1 MTKAWITSRVLSRVL
16 STKFGA
22 ETLPPRVRSRIR
34 AFAYRVGREFEEE
47 LKYLEKL
54 GPNVG
59 VAVDVGAN
67 FGFYSRRLAKLYEH
81 TYAFEPQP
89 FVSKEL
95 SLAGI
100 KNLTVIPAA
109 LSDSS
114 GTSKLRVP
122 LQDNRPLYGWAT
134 INANEELPGTQ
145 HIEFEVKQ
153 LRLDEMHLGPVK
165 FMKIDVEGHE
175 LSVLK
180 GGLDTLARDKP
191 VILCEAKGEN
201 AELVATLLSSLGY
214 NRTTLAELCGA
225 QGSSDNWIFRPSI
238 D

>member
-1 MTKAWITSRVLSRVL
+1 MTKAWITSRVLSRIL

-22 ETLPPRVRSRIR
+22 ETVPPRVRSRIR
-34 AFAYRVGREFEEE
+34 AFADRVGREFEEE
-47 LKYLEKL
+47 LKYLDKL

-59 VAVDVGAN
+59 IAIDVGAN

-81 TYAFEPQP
+81 TYAFEPHP

-100 KNLTVIPAA
+100 KNLTVMPVA

-122 LQDNRPLYGWAT
+122 LQGNQPLYGWAT
-134 INANEELPGTQ
+134 INANGELPGKQ
-145 HIEFEVKQ
+145 HIEFDVKRI
-153 LRLDEMHLGPVK
+153 RLDEMNLGPVK

-175 LSVLK
+175 LSVLR
-180 GGLDTLARDKP
+180 GGLETLTRDKP

-201 AELVATLLSSLGY
+201 AELVAALLSTLGY
-214 NRTTLAELCGA
+214 NRTTLAELCGV
-225 QGSSDNWIFRPSI
+225 QGSSDNLIFQYQ
-238 D
+238 